1 MARKLRASSRQ
12 RNVVVNTDNDGD
24 SKITYSRKSV
34 NTAVKKTNITK
45 KVVDNCK
52 DLTYYTFYASTKKHN
67 RKRNI
72 DPIPLWDSVCLV
84 FSSTFFLIPAYF
96 SYIQSNMICD
106 ILALLSVCTALVSM
120 NYWRNS
126 VHGWRLFMDHIF
138 SRVSCTAYLCTFLY
152 ELPPLKP
159 VIMALVVVNM
169 LLIGFSY
176 FYSCYLWENDYPQW
190 VYIHMIFHLLGSTG
204 EILVVVASYDTDRLQ
219 QITNW
224 LHSQ

>member
-12 RNVVVNTDNDGD
+12 RNVVVNTDIDGD

-34 NTAVKKTNITK
+34 NTAAKKTTITK
-45 KVVDNCK
+45 KVVDNCSK
-52 DLTYYTFYASTKKHN
+52 DVTYYTFYASTKKHN

-72 DPIPLWDSVCLV
+72 DPIPLWDSACLV

-159 VIMALVVVNM
+159 AIMALVVVNM
-169 LLIGFSY
+169 LL
-176 FYSCYLWENDYPQW
+176 
-190 VYIHMIFHLLGSTG
+190 
-204 EILVVVASYDTDRLQ
+204 
-219 QITNW
+219 NW
-224 LHSQ
+224 S